1 MTAVP
6 ANKIASAPPNATASQ
21 APEYWFEASEKY
33 WSPLATVIHPEG
45 YRLNRRLNLYL
56 LLAGF
61 AGVPLV
67 VIATWLGA
75 SPIVVGIAFAS
86 LSLAAFAAVGIWY
99 VKTARARTRLI

>member
-1 MTAVP
+1 MTDTLAH
-6 ANKIASAPPNATASQ
+6 PPQKFATESQ
-21 APEYWFEASEKY
+21 AQEYWFETSEKY

-67 VIATWLGA
+67 LIATWLGA
-75 SPIVVGIAFAS
+75 SPIVVGIAFAA

-99 VKTARARTRLI
+99 VKAARSRTRII